1 MAANLQAGARQPV
14 IAVFDLDGTLTR
26 GDTLLPFLRHALGP
40 WRFALRLPF
49 IALMVAAMA
58 LRLVSRDGAK
68 QAVLRLCLAGRSRE
82 ELERLGRSFAADKL
96 PGLMRARALERVS
109 WHRGRGHRLVLASA
123 SPGLYVEPWALG
135 AGFHD
140 VLATG
145 LAYDGDG
152 RATGRFEGANCRGE
166 EKLRRLETL
175 FGALR
180 SRAVYGYGDSRDDEP
195 FLEHCLERHYRPFRE
210 AAANRP
216 GELFRLMRPHQ
227 WVKNGFV
234 FIGILFGHA
243 WAAPALVRSAVL
255 AAAAFCCAASAI
267 YILNDYVDRES
278 DRVHPKKRNR
288 PLASGRV
295 SPQAALLL
303 AGALAASAAAL
314 ALGAGAFVLA
324 LVVAYA
330 AMNIAYTLRLKG
342 IVILDVFVI
351 AAGFILRILAGTLA
365 IGILPS
371 QWLLVCSLFLTLFL
385 GFTKRRSE
393 LMAVGS
399 DFVIHR
405 KALLHY
411 NPAMLDK
418 MIGICAG
425 AALMSYSLYTMSPAT
440 VRVHHTEN
448 LIYTIPLV
456 AYGIFR
462 YLYLLHAR
470 HAGADTSHEL
480 ARDRHMGVTVL
491 LWAAVTGWLIS

>member
-1 MAANLQAGARQPV
+1 L
-14 IAVFDLDGTLTR
+14 IA
-26 GDTLLPFLRHALGP
+26 
-40 WRFALRLPF
+40 
-49 IALMVAAMA
+49 AAMA
-58 LRLVSRDGAK
+58 LKLVSRDRAK
-68 QAVLRLCLAGRSRE
+68 QAVLRLSLSGMKRE
-82 ELERLGRSFAADKL
+82 TLERLGRSFAAEKL

-109 WHRGRGHRLVLASA
+109 WHRARGHRLVLASA
-123 SPGLYVEPWALG
+123 SLAVYVEPWALG
-135 AGFHD
+135 AGFHE
-140 VLATG
+140 VLATA
-145 LAYDGDG
+145 LDYDSMG
-152 RATGRFEGANCRGE
+152 RATGRFDGGNCRGE
-166 EKLRRLETL
+166 EKLRRLESL
-175 FGALR
+175 FGPLRERAL
-180 SRAVYGYGDSRDDEP
+180 YGYGDSRDDEP
-195 FLEHCLERHYRPFRE
+195 FLERCLERHYRPFRDD
-210 AAANRP
+210 APNNV

-243 WAAPALVRSAVL
+243 WGAPALVRGALL

-295 SPQAALLL
+295 SPQAALWL
-303 AGALAASAAAL
+303 AGVLAASAVAL
-314 ALGAGAFVLA
+314 AAGAGPFVLA
-324 LVVAYA
+324 VVAAYA
-330 AMNIAYTLRLKG
+330 AMNVAYTLRLKG

-351 AAGFILRILAGTLA
+351 AAGFLLRILAGTLA
-365 IGILPS
+365 IGIVPS

-411 NPAMLDK
+411 NAAMLDK

-440 VRVHHTEN
+440 VRLHHTEN

-456 AYGIFR
+456 AYGILR

-480 ARDRHMGVTVL
+480 ARDRHMGITVL

>member
-1 MAANLQAGARQPV
+1 MAANLQAGARQP
-14 IAVFDLDGTLTR
+14 ILAVFDLDGTLTR
-26 GDTLLPFLRHALGP
+26 GDTLLPFLRHVLGP

-49 IALMVAAMA
+49 IAVMVAAIA
-58 LRLVSRDGAK
+58 LRLVSRDRAK
-68 QAVLRLCLAGRSRE
+68 QAVLRLCLAGRTRE
-82 ELERLGRSFAADKL
+82 QLERLGRSFAADKL
-96 PGLMRARALERVS
+96 PRLMRARALERVS
-109 WHRGRGHRLVLASA
+109 WHRARGHRLVLASA
-123 SPGLYVEPWALG
+123 SPALYVEPWALG
-135 AGFHD
+135 AGFHE
-140 VLATG
+140 VLSTA
-145 LAYDGDG
+145 LEYREG
-152 RATGRFEGANCRGE
+152 RATGRLDGCNCRGE
-166 EKLRRLETL
+166 EKLRRLEAL
-175 FGALR
+175 FGPLGE
-180 SRAVYGYGDSRDDEP
+180 RAMVGYGDSADDQP
-195 FLEHCLERHYRPFRE
+195 FLERCREHHYRPFRE
-210 AAANRP
+210 AAANGA
-216 GELFRLMRPHQ
+216 GELLRLMRPHQ

-243 WAAPALVRSAVL
+243 WGTPSLVRGAVL

-267 YILNDYVDRES
+267 SILNDYVDRES

-303 AGALAASAAAL
+303 AGALAVAAMTL
-314 ALGAGAFVLA
+314 ALGAGPLVLA
-324 LVVAYA
+324 LVAAYA
-330 AMNIAYTLRLKG
+330 AMNVAYTLQLKG

-365 IGILPS
+365 IGIVPS

-418 MIGICAG
+418 MIGICAA

-456 AYGIFR
+456 AYGMLR

-480 ARDRHMGVTVL
+480 VRDRHMGITVL
-491 LWAAVTGWLIS
+491 LWAALTGWLIS

>member
-1 MAANLQAGARQPV
+1 
-14 IAVFDLDGTLTR
+14 
-26 GDTLLPFLRHALGP
+26 
-40 WRFALRLPF
+40 
-49 IALMVAAMA
+49 
-58 LRLVSRDGAK
+58 
-68 QAVLRLCLAGRSRE
+68 
-82 ELERLGRSFAADKL
+82 
-96 PGLMRARALERVS
+96 
-109 WHRGRGHRLVLASA
+109 
-123 SPGLYVEPWALG
+123 
-135 AGFHD
+135 
-140 VLATG
+140 
-145 LAYDGDG
+145 
-152 RATGRFEGANCRGE
+152 
-166 EKLRRLETL
+166 
-175 FGALR
+175 
-180 SRAVYGYGDSRDDEP
+180 
-195 FLEHCLERHYRPFRE
+195 
-210 AAANRP
+210 
-216 GELFRLMRPHQ
+216 MRPHQ

-330 AMNIAYTLRLKG
+330 AMNVAYTLRLKG